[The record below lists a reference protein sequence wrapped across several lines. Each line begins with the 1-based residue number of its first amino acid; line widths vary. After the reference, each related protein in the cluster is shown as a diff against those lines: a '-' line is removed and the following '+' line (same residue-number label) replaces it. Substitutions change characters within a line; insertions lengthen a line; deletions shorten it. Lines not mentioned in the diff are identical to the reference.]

1 MKGNDPLPGLHLKDE
16 YQKAQVNLLQGVRL
30 CTSLPTVHQEVP
42 EAASLC
48 PSPSNPPPETWGTN
62 RSHRC
67 VGVLVIFSV
76 AILGRLGEKL
86 TKAT

>member
-48 PSPSNPPPETWGTN
+48 RVPLIPHLKPGVLTGAI
-62 RSHRC
+62 
-67 VGVLVIFSV
+67 GVLVFWLSFLLPYL
-76 AILGRLGEKL
+76 AGWGRS
-86 TKAT
+86 